1 MASNG
6 ADNDALIS
14 DSCDLDM
21 RDLLKKMSYP
31 REQRATAKDALDI
44 VESKNLS
51 MYFQVC
57 VSDKDKNLDHKKL
70 FFFSFLFFCSAVYVI
85 YTAHKS

>member
-6 ADNDALIS
+6 ADVDALIS

-31 REQRATAKDALDI
+31 REQRATAKDALEF

-51 MYFQVC
+51 YMSLPVC
-57 VSDKDKNLDHKKL
+57 PL
-70 FFFSFLFFCSAVYVI
+70 
-85 YTAHKS
+85 